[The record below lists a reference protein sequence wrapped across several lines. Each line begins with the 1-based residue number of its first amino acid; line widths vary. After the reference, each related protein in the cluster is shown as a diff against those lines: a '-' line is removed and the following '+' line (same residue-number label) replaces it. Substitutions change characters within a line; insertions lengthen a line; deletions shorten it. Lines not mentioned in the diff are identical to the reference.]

1 MDIKLAF
8 DRLTGRHVL
17 GPGVFWSTLAFSFL
31 AHALGS
37 SDLAT
42 GNILARL
49 AAVTLAHLAMMIILA
64 LARQAFWRLNASL
77 ATLAL
82 IIGGYIL
89 AGAIRGLTLQITLYS
104 LGAADNGYST
114 YRLIGGVV
122 VMATGLIWAAFAF
135 GIKAEWG
142 AKRATL
148 SGTKQQL
155 ESLLADSETRLEVE
169 ASDTMSTIESML
181 QTALLPEL
189 AESPQRALT
198 KLQALINDTLRPL
211 SALLASNQPKLELVR
226 LDPTAYRFR
235 WTTALTHL
243 KLRESSRPFT
253 IGLILATLAVN
264 GFVQYL
270 PEISAIWLLL
280 LSFVVLASGL
290 SLSRFVLAG
299 LVDRLP
305 PSIRVIAVLA
315 VLFLV
320 GFVGGLGVLSLGDDP
335 LVAVTLSANG
345 GVASALLGALFG
357 INHAASKEMESIE
370 LQLKNYEHK
379 LRWTIAALNGQHW
392 LQKKQFARKIH
403 GPIQSE
409 VAAAAIRIERS
420 LSTGEV
426 TESGEVVLRNLRD
439 RLAKLLDD
447 TKGTSD
453 VRPVLAE
460 IAETWHGLC
469 KIELEMS
476 EEVEQTLKQDA
487 TCVET
492 VLEIAR
498 EACSNAIRHGSAEN
512 ILLTVEMANHELVKL
527 TVRNDGT
534 KVDIDSKRG
543 VGSAYLDDCTYSHAL
558 EMNEDGAILTATI
571 PYRTK

>member
-104 LGAADNGYST
+104 LGAADTGYST

-148 SGTKQQL
+148 SGTKRQL

-498 EACSNAIRHGSAEN
+498 EACSNAIRHGSSEN

>member
-104 LGAADNGYST
+104 LGAADTGYST

-148 SGTKQQL
+148 SGTKRQL

-439 RLAKLLDD
+439 RLAKILDD

-534 KVDIDSKRG
+534 KVDLDSKRG
-543 VGSAYLDDCTYSHAL
+543 VGSAYLDDCTYSHGL

>member
-104 LGAADNGYST
+104 LGAADTGYST

-439 RLAKLLDD
+439 RLAKILDD

-476 EEVEQTLKQDA
+476 EEVERTLKQDA

>member
-104 LGAADNGYST
+104 LGAADTGYST

-148 SGTKQQL
+148 SGTKRQL

-476 EEVEQTLKQDA
+476 EEVERTLKQDA

>member
-1 MDIKLAF
+1 VDIKLAF

-64 LARQAFWRLNASL
+64 LARHAFWRLNASL

-104 LGAADNGYST
+104 LGAADTGYST

-476 EEVEQTLKQDA
+476 EEVERTLKQDA

-498 EACSNAIRHGSAEN
+498 EACSNAIRHGSAED

-558 EMNEDGAILTATI
+558 EMNQDGAILTATI

>member
-1 MDIKLAF
+1 MDLKLAF
-8 DRLTGRHVL
+8 ERLTGRHVL
-17 GPGVFWSTLAFSFL
+17 GPGVFWSTLAFGFL

-37 SDLAT
+37 NDLGA
-42 GNILARL
+42 GNVLARL
-49 AAVTLAHLAMMIILA
+49 AGVTIAHLAMMTVLLLTRLA
-64 LARQAFWRLNASL
+64 FFRLKAS
-77 ATLAL
+77 ASTLTLVIA
-82 IIGGYIL
+82 GYVL
-89 AGAIRGLTLQITLYS
+89 AGAVRGLTLQIALFG
-104 LGAADNGYST
+104 LGAADTGYST

-122 VMATGLIWAAFAF
+122 VMTTGLIWAALAF

-155 ESLLADSETRLEVE
+155 ESLLVDSETRLESE
-169 ASDTMSTIESML
+169 ATDTMSTIESML

-211 SALLASNQPKLELVR
+211 SAQLASNQPKIELTR

-235 WTTALTHL
+235 WATALTHL
-243 KLRESSRPFT
+243 KLKESSRPFT
-253 IGLILATLAVN
+253 IGLILASLAVN

-270 PEISAIWLLL
+270 PQVSVISLLV
-280 LSFVVLASGL
+280 LSFIVLAAGL
-290 SLSRFVLAG
+290 SFSRFVLASW
-299 LVDRLP
+299 VDRLP
-305 PSIRVIAVLA
+305 PGIRVFVVLA

-320 GFVGGLGVLSLGDDP
+320 GFGGGLVVMSLGDDP
-335 LVAVTLSANG
+335 VVAYGLSING

-357 INHAASKEMESIE
+357 INNAASKETESIE
-370 LQLKNYEHK
+370 LQLKNYEHQ

-426 TESGEVVLRNLRD
+426 TESGEVVLQNLRD
-439 RLAKLLDD
+439 RLAKILDD

-469 KIELEMS
+469 KIDLEMS
-476 EEVEQTLKQDA
+476 ADVEKALKLDA

-512 ILLTVEMANHELVKL
+512 IHLSVELQGSDLVKL
-527 TVRNDGT
+527 TVQNDGT
-534 KVDIDSKRG
+534 KIDADSKRG
-543 VGSAYLDDCTYSHAL
+543 VGSAYLDDCSYNHEL
-558 EMNEDGAILTATI
+558 EMNQDGAILTATI
-571 PYRTK
+571 PYRAK

>member
-1 MDIKLAF
+1 VDLKLAF
-8 DRLTGRHVL
+8 ERLTGRHVF
-17 GPGVFWSTLAFSFL
+17 GPGVFWSTLAFGFL

-37 SDLAT
+37 NDLGP
-42 GNILARL
+42 GNVLARL
-49 AAVTLAHLAMMIILA
+49 AGVTIAHLAMMTVLLLTRLA
-64 LARQAFWRLNASL
+64 LFRLKATAASL
-77 ATLAL
+77 ILVV
-82 IIGGYIL
+82 GGYVL
-89 AGAIRGLTLQITLYS
+89 AGAVRGLTLQIALFG
-104 LGAADNGYST
+104 LGAADTGYSN

-122 VMATGLIWAAFAF
+122 VMTTGLIWAALAF

-142 AKRATL
+142 AKRAAL

-155 ESLLADSETRLEVE
+155 ESLLVDSETRLESE

-211 SALLASNQPKLELVR
+211 SAQLASNQPKIELAR

-235 WTTALTHL
+235 WATALTHL
-243 KLRESSRPFT
+243 KLKESSRPFT
-253 IGLILATLAVN
+253 ISIILASLAVN
-264 GFVQYL
+264 GFVQYM
-270 PEISAIWLLL
+270 PEISAISLLV
-280 LSFVVLASGL
+280 LSFVVIASAL
-290 SLSRFVLAG
+290 SLSRFVLAP

-305 PSIRVIAVLA
+305 PGIRVFTVLA

-320 GFVGGLGVLSLGDDP
+320 GFGGGLSVLSLGENQV
-335 LVAVTLSANG
+335 VAYALSINA
-345 GVASALLGALFG
+345 GVASALLGSLFG
-357 INHAASKEMESIE
+357 INHAASKETESIE
-370 LQLKNYEHK
+370 LQLKNYEHQ

-426 TESGEVVLRNLRD
+426 TESGEVVLKNLRD
-439 RLAKLLDD
+439 RLAKILDD

-469 KIELEMS
+469 KIDLEMAT
-476 EEVEQTLKQDA
+476 EVENALKLDA

-512 ILLTVEMANHELVKL
+512 IHLSVEMQGTDLVKL
-527 TVRNDGT
+527 TVQNDGT
-534 KVDIDSKRG
+534 KIDAHSKRG
-543 VGSAYLDDCTYSHAL
+543 VGSAYLDDCSYSHEL
-558 EMNEDGAILTATI
+558 ETNLDGAILTATI
-571 PYRTK
+571 PYRAK

>member
-1 MDIKLAF
+1 VDLKLAF

-17 GPGVFWSTLAFSFL
+17 GPGVFWSTLAFGFL

-37 SDLAT
+37 SDLGA
-42 GNILARL
+42 GNVLARF
-49 AAVTLAHLAMMIILA
+49 AAVTVAHLAMMVILVLTRRVFGR
-64 LARQAFWRLNASL
+64 LAANY

-82 IIGGYIL
+82 VIGGYVL
-89 AGAIRGLTLQITLYS
+89 AGAIRGLTLQGVLFG
-104 LGAADNGYST
+104 LGAAETGYSN

-122 VMATGLIWAAFAF
+122 VMTTGLLWAAFAF

-155 ESLLADSETRLEVE
+155 ESLLEDSENRLEVE

-211 SALLASNQPKLELVR
+211 SAMLASNQPKLELAR
-226 LDPTAYRFR
+226 LDPTFYRFR
-235 WTTALTHL
+235 WSTALTHL
-243 KLRESSRPFT
+243 RLRESSRPFT
-253 IGLILATLAVN
+253 IGIILASLAVN

-270 PEISAIWLLL
+270 PEINAISLLF
-280 LSFVVLASGL
+280 LSFAVIAGGL
-290 SLSRFVLAG
+290 SVSRFAVAP

-305 PSIRVIAVLA
+305 PGIRVFAVLA
-315 VLFLV
+315 ALFLV
-320 GFVGGLGVLSLGDDP
+320 GFGGGLVVLSLGDDP
-335 LVAVTLSANG
+335 AVAYGLSING

-357 INHAASKEMESIE
+357 INHAASKETESIE

-420 LSTGEV
+420 LTTGEV
-426 TESGEVVLRNLRD
+426 TESGEVVLQNLRD
-439 RLAKLLDD
+439 RLAKILDD

-469 KIELEMS
+469 KIDLEMS
-476 EEVEQTLKQDA
+476 AEVENTLKQDP

-512 ILLTVEMANHELVKL
+512 IHLTLAFEETDLVKL
-527 TVRNDGT
+527 TVRNDGS
-534 KVDIDSKRG
+534 KVDTQSKRG
-543 VGSAYLDDCTYSHAL
+543 VGSAYLDDCSYSHELVA
-558 EMNEDGAILTATI
+558 NADGATLIATI
-571 PYRTK
+571 PYRAK

>member
-1 MDIKLAF
+1 MDLKLAF

-17 GPGVFWSTLAFSFL
+17 GPGVFWSTLAFGFL

-37 SDLAT
+37 SDLGS
-42 GNILARL
+42 GNVLARL
-49 AAVTLAHLAMMIILA
+49 AAVTVAHLAMMTILVLTR
-64 LARQAFWRLNASL
+64 LAFEKLKANY
-77 ATLAL
+77 ATLAFV
-82 IIGGYIL
+82 IGGYVL
-89 AGAIRGLTLQITLYS
+89 AGAVRGLTLQGVLFG
-104 LGAADNGYST
+104 LGAAETGYSN
-114 YRLIGGVV
+114 YRLVGGIV
-122 VMATGLIWAAFAF
+122 VMTTGLLWAAFAF

-155 ESLLADSETRLEVE
+155 ESLLEDSENRLEVE

-211 SALLASNQPKLELVR
+211 SAMLASNQPKLELAR

-235 WTTALTHL
+235 WSTALTHL
-243 KLRESSRPFT
+243 RLRESSRPFT
-253 IGLILATLAVN
+253 IGIILASLAVN

-270 PEISAIWLLL
+270 PEINAISLLL
-280 LSFVVLASGL
+280 LSFAVISGGLAV
-290 SLSRFVLAG
+290 SRFVFAP

-305 PSIRVIAVLA
+305 PGIRVFAVLA
-315 VLFLV
+315 ALFLV
-320 GFVGGLGVLSLGDDP
+320 GFGGGLVVLSLGDDP
-335 LVAVTLSANG
+335 AVAYGLSING

-357 INHAASKEMESIE
+357 INHAASKETESIE
-370 LQLKNYEHK
+370 LQLKNYEHR

-420 LSTGEV
+420 LTTGEV
-426 TESGEVVLRNLRD
+426 TESGEVVLQNLRD
-439 RLAKLLDD
+439 RLAKILDD

-469 KIELEMS
+469 KIDLSMS
-476 EEVEQTLKQDA
+476 DAVEATLKQDP

-512 ILLTVEMANHELVKL
+512 IHLTVEFVETDLVKL

-534 KVDIDSKRG
+534 KVDSQSKRG
-543 VGSAYLDDCTYSHAL
+543 VGSAYLDDCSYSHELVA
-558 EMNEDGAILTATI
+558 NSDGATLIATI
-571 PYRTK
+571 PYRAK

>member
-1 MDIKLAF
+1 MDLKLAF

-17 GPGVFWSTLAFSFL
+17 GPGVFWSTLAFGFL

-37 SDLAT
+37 SDLGA
-42 GNILARL
+42 GNVVARL
-49 AAVTLAHLAMMIILA
+49 AAVTAAHLTMMAVLVLTRLA
-64 LARQAFWRLNASL
+64 LSRLNATL
-77 ATLAL
+77 LTLAL
-82 IIGGYIL
+82 VIAGYVL
-89 AGAIRGLTLQITLYS
+89 AGAVRGLTLQAALYG
-104 LGAADNGYST
+104 LGAAETGYSN
-114 YRLIGGVV
+114 YRLFGGVV
-122 VMATGLIWAAFAF
+122 VMTTGLIWAAFAF

-148 SGTKQQL
+148 SATKQQL

-189 AESPQRALT
+189 AESPQRALI

-211 SALLASNQPKLELVR
+211 SVLLASNQPKLELAR

-243 KLRESSRPFT
+243 RLRESSRPFT
-253 IGLILATLAVN
+253 IGLILASLAVN
-264 GFVQYL
+264 GFIQYL
-270 PEISAIWLLL
+270 PEINAISLLFL
-280 LSFVVLASGL
+280 TFAVMAAGL
-290 SLSRFVLAG
+290 SISRFVIAP

-305 PSIRVIAVLA
+305 PGIRVFAVLA
-315 VLFLV
+315 VLFLA
-320 GFVGGLGVLSLGDDP
+320 GFCGGLLVLSLGEDRV
-335 LVAVTLSANG
+335 VAFALSING
-345 GVASALLGALFG
+345 GVASALIGALFG
-357 INHAASKEMESIE
+357 INHAASKETESIE
-370 LQLKNYEHK
+370 LQLNNYEHK

-403 GPIQSE
+403 GPVQSE

-439 RLAKLLDD
+439 RLAKILDD

-453 VRPVLAE
+453 IRPVLAE

-469 KIELEMS
+469 KIDLNMS
-476 EEVEQTLKQDA
+476 DQVETTLKQDSI
-487 TCVET
+487 CVET

-512 ILLTVEMANHELVKL
+512 IHLTLELAEADLVKL

-534 KVDIDSKRG
+534 KIDSQARRG
-543 VGSAYLDDCTYSHAL
+543 VGSAYLDDCSYNHEL
-558 EMNEDGAILTATI
+558 EMNKDGATLTATI
-571 PYRTK
+571 PFRAK

>member
-1 MDIKLAF
+1 
-8 DRLTGRHVL
+8 
-17 GPGVFWSTLAFSFL
+17 
-31 AHALGS
+31 
-37 SDLAT
+37 
-42 GNILARL
+42 
-49 AAVTLAHLAMMIILA
+49 
-64 LARQAFWRLNASL
+64 
-77 ATLAL
+77 
-82 IIGGYIL
+82 
-89 AGAIRGLTLQITLYS
+89 
-104 LGAADNGYST
+104 
-114 YRLIGGVV
+114 
-122 VMATGLIWAAFAF
+122 
-135 GIKAEWG
+135 
-142 AKRATL
+142 
-148 SGTKQQL
+148 
-155 ESLLADSETRLEVE
+155 
-169 ASDTMSTIESML
+169 
-181 QTALLPEL
+181 
-189 AESPQRALT
+189 
-198 KLQALINDTLRPL
+198 
-211 SALLASNQPKLELVR
+211 
-226 LDPTAYRFR
+226 
-235 WTTALTHL
+235 
-243 KLRESSRPFT
+243 
-253 IGLILATLAVN
+253 
-264 GFVQYL
+264 
-270 PEISAIWLLL
+270 
-280 LSFVVLASGL
+280 
-290 SLSRFVLAG
+290 
-299 LVDRLP
+299 
-305 PSIRVIAVLA
+305 
-315 VLFLV
+315 
-320 GFVGGLGVLSLGDDP
+320 
-335 LVAVTLSANG
+335 VAVTLSANG

-476 EEVEQTLKQDA
+476 EEVERTLKQDA

-498 EACSNAIRHGSAEN
+498 EACSNAIRHGSAED

>member
-439 RLAKLLDD
+439 RLAKILDD

-498 EACSNAIRHGSAEN
+498 EACSNAIRHGSAED

>member
-64 LARQAFWRLNASL
+64 LARQAFWRLSASL

-104 LGAADNGYST
+104 LGAADTGYST

-148 SGTKQQL
+148 SGTKRQL

-534 KVDIDSKRG
+534 KIDIDSKRG

>member
-1 MDIKLAF
+1 VDIKLAF

-104 LGAADNGYST
+104 LGAADTGYST

-534 KVDIDSKRG
+534 KVDLDSKRG

>member
-104 LGAADNGYST
+104 LGAADTGYST

-270 PEISAIWLLL
+270 PEISARWLLL

-439 RLAKLLDD
+439 RLAKILDD

-498 EACSNAIRHGSAEN
+498 EACSNAIRHGSAED

>member
-104 LGAADNGYST
+104 LGAADTGYST

-476 EEVEQTLKQDA
+476 EEVERTLKQDA

>member
-1 MDIKLAF
+1 MDVKLAF

-37 SDLAT
+37 SDLGT

-49 AAVTLAHLAMMIILA
+49 AAVTFAHLAMMVILF
-64 LARQAFWRLNASL
+64 LTRLAFWRLKASL
-77 ATLAL
+77 ATLTL

-89 AGAIRGLTLQITLYS
+89 AGAIRGLTLQVALYS
-104 LGAADNGYST
+104 LGAADTGYST

-122 VMATGLIWAAFAF
+122 VMTTGLLWAAFAF

-142 AKRATL
+142 AKRAAL

-155 ESLLADSETRLEVE
+155 ESLLADSENRLEVE

-189 AESPQRALT
+189 AESPQRALS

-211 SALLASNQPKLELVR
+211 SAMLASNQPKLELVR

-253 IGLILATLAVN
+253 IGVILASLAVN

-280 LSFVVLASGL
+280 LSFVVIASGL
-290 SLSRFVLAG
+290 SISRFVLAG
-299 LVDRLP
+299 VVDRLP
-305 PSIRVIAVLA
+305 PSIRVFAVLA

-335 LVAVTLSANG
+335 SVAVTLSANG
-345 GVASALLGALFG
+345 GVASALMGALFG

-439 RLAKLLDD
+439 RLAKILDD

-469 KIELEMS
+469 KIELVMT
-476 EEVEQTLKQDA
+476 EEVEHTLKRDA

-512 ILLTVEMANHELVKL
+512 IHLTVEMADHDLVKL

-534 KVDIDSKRG
+534 RVDLDSKRG
-543 VGSAYLDDCTYSHAL
+543 VGSAYLDDCTYSHQL
-558 EMNEDGAILTATI
+558 EMDSDGTTLTATI
-571 PYRTK
+571 PYRAQ

>member
-1 MDIKLAF
+1 M
-8 DRLTGRHVL
+8 T
-17 GPGVFWSTLAFSFL
+17 
-31 AHALGS
+31 
-37 SDLAT
+37 
-42 GNILARL
+42 
-49 AAVTLAHLAMMIILA
+49 
-64 LARQAFWRLNASL
+64 
-77 ATLAL
+77 
-82 IIGGYIL
+82 
-89 AGAIRGLTLQITLYS
+89 
-104 LGAADNGYST
+104 
-114 YRLIGGVV
+114 
-122 VMATGLIWAAFAF
+122 TGLIWAAFAF

-148 SGTKQQL
+148 SATKQQL
-155 ESLLADSETRLEVE
+155 ESLLADSENRLEVE

-189 AESPQRALT
+189 AESPQRALS

-211 SALLASNQPKLELVR
+211 SAMLASNQPKLELTR
-226 LDPTAYRFR
+226 LDPTSYRFR
-235 WTTALTHL
+235 WSTALTHL
-243 KLRESSRPFT
+243 RLRESSRPFT
-253 IGLILATLAVN
+253 IGIILASLAVN
-264 GFVQYL
+264 GFVKYI
-270 PEISAIWLLL
+270 PEINAIALLL
-280 LSFVVLASGL
+280 LSFAVIAAGL
-290 SLSRFVLAG
+290 SISRYALAP

-305 PSIRVIAVLA
+305 PGIRVFAVLTA
-315 VLFLV
+315 LFLV
-320 GFVGGLGVLSLGDDP
+320 GFGGGLVVLSLGDDP
-335 LVAVTLSANG
+335 TVAYTLSVNG

-420 LSTGEV
+420 LNTGEI
-426 TESGEVVLRNLRD
+426 TESGEVVLQNLRD
-439 RLAKLLDD
+439 RLAKILDD

-469 KIELEMS
+469 KIELDMS
-476 EEVEQTLKQDA
+476 GEVETTLKQDP

-492 VLEIAR
+492 LLEIAR

-512 ILLTVEMANHELVKL
+512 IHLTLELLGTDLVKL

-534 KVDIDSKRG
+534 KIDSQARRG
-543 VGSAYLDDCTYSHAL
+543 VGSAYLDDCSYSHEL
-558 EMNEDGAILTATI
+558 EMNQAGATLTATI
-571 PYRTK
+571 PFRTK

>member
-1 MDIKLAF
+1 MDLKLAF

-17 GPGVFWSTLAFSFL
+17 GPGVFWSTLAFGFL

-37 SDLAT
+37 SDLGT
-42 GNILARL
+42 GNVVSRL
-49 AAVTLAHLAMMIILA
+49 AAVTVAHLAMMAILV
-64 LARQAFWRLNASL
+64 LTRLAFWRLKANAS
-77 ATLAL
+77 TLVL
-82 IIGGYIL
+82 VLGGYVL
-89 AGAIRGLTLQITLYS
+89 AGAIRGLTLQGALFG
-104 LGAADNGYST
+104 LGAAENGYSS
-114 YRLIGGVV
+114 YRLFGGVV
-122 VMATGLIWAAFAF
+122 VMTTGLIWAAFVF

-148 SGTKQQL
+148 SATKQQL
-155 ESLLADSETRLEVE
+155 ESLLADSENRLEVE

-189 AESPQRALT
+189 AESPQRALS

-211 SALLASNQPKLELVR
+211 SAMLASNQPKLELAR

-235 WTTALTHL
+235 WSTALTHL
-243 KLRESSRPFT
+243 RLRESSRPFT
-253 IGLILATLAVN
+253 IGIILASLAVN
-264 GFVQYL
+264 GFVKYI
-270 PEISAIWLLL
+270 PEINAIALLL
-280 LSFVVLASGL
+280 LSFAVIAAGL
-290 SLSRFVLAG
+290 SISRYALAP

-305 PSIRVIAVLA
+305 PSIRVFAVLSA
-315 VLFLV
+315 LFLV
-320 GFVGGLGVLSLGDDP
+320 GFGGGLVVLSLGDDP
-335 LVAVTLSANG
+335 TVAYTLSVNG

-370 LQLKNYEHK
+370 FQLKNYEHK

-420 LSTGEV
+420 LNTGEI
-426 TESGEVVLRNLRD
+426 TESGEVVLQNLRD
-439 RLAKLLDD
+439 RLAKILDD

-469 KIELEMS
+469 KIDLEMS
-476 EEVEQTLKQDA
+476 EEVETTLKQDP

-512 ILLTVEMANHELVKL
+512 IHLTLELLSADLVKL
-527 TVRNDGT
+527 TVKNDGT
-534 KVDIDSKRG
+534 KIDSQARRG
-543 VGSAYLDDCTYSHAL
+543 VGTAYLDDCSYSHEL
-558 EMNEDGAILTATI
+558 EMNQVGATLTATI
-571 PYRTK
+571 PFRIK

>member
-104 LGAADNGYST
+104 LGAAETGYST

-476 EEVEQTLKQDA
+476 EEVERTLKQDA

-498 EACSNAIRHGSAEN
+498 EACSNAIRHGSAED

>member
-1 MDIKLAF
+1 MDLKLAF
-8 DRLTGRHVL
+8 ERLTGRHVF
-17 GPGVFWSTLAFSFL
+17 GPGVFWSTLAFGFL

-37 SDLAT
+37 NDLGP
-42 GNILARL
+42 GNVLARL
-49 AAVTLAHLAMMIILA
+49 AGVTIAHLAMMTVLLLTRLA
-64 LARQAFWRLNASL
+64 LFRLKATAASL
-77 ATLAL
+77 ILVV
-82 IIGGYIL
+82 GGYVL
-89 AGAIRGLTLQITLYS
+89 AGAVRGLTLQIALFG
-104 LGAADNGYST
+104 LGAADTGYSN

-122 VMATGLIWAAFAF
+122 VMTTGLIWAALAF

-142 AKRATL
+142 AKRAAL

-155 ESLLADSETRLEVE
+155 ESLLVDSETRLESE

-211 SALLASNQPKLELVR
+211 SAQLASNQPKIELAR

-235 WTTALTHL
+235 WATALTHL
-243 KLRESSRPFT
+243 KLKESSRPFT
-253 IGLILATLAVN
+253 ISIILASLAVN
-264 GFVQYL
+264 GFVQYM
-270 PEISAIWLLL
+270 PEISAISLLV
-280 LSFVVLASGL
+280 LSFVVIASAL
-290 SLSRFVLAG
+290 SLSRFVLAP

-305 PSIRVIAVLA
+305 PGIRVFTVLA

-320 GFVGGLGVLSLGDDP
+320 GFGGGLSVLSLGENQV
-335 LVAVTLSANG
+335 VAYALSINA
-345 GVASALLGALFG
+345 GVASALLGSLFG
-357 INHAASKEMESIE
+357 INHAASKETESIE
-370 LQLKNYEHK
+370 LQLKNYEHQ

-426 TESGEVVLRNLRD
+426 TESGEVVLKNLRD
-439 RLAKLLDD
+439 RLAKILDD

-469 KIELEMS
+469 KIDLEMAT
-476 EEVEQTLKQDA
+476 EVENALKLDA

-512 ILLTVEMANHELVKL
+512 IHLSVEMQGTDLVKL
-527 TVRNDGT
+527 TVQNDGT
-534 KVDIDSKRG
+534 KIDAHSKRG
-543 VGSAYLDDCTYSHAL
+543 VGSAYLDDCSYSHEL
-558 EMNEDGAILTATI
+558 ETNLDGAILTATI
-571 PYRTK
+571 PYRAK

>member
-104 LGAADNGYST
+104 LGAADTGYST

-476 EEVEQTLKQDA
+476 EEVERTLKQDA

-498 EACSNAIRHGSAEN
+498 EACSNAIRHGSAED

>member
-1 MDIKLAF
+1 MDIKLAY

-104 LGAADNGYST
+104 LGAAETGYST

-476 EEVEQTLKQDA
+476 EEVERTLKQDA

>member
-104 LGAADNGYST
+104 LGAADTGYST

-439 RLAKLLDD
+439 RLAKILDD

>member
-104 LGAADNGYST
+104 LGAADTGYST

-498 EACSNAIRHGSAEN
+498 EACSNAIRHGSAED